1 MKNKGSSEHHQNNN
15 LKVVIASGNFIG
27 KDNSFLDIKKKN
39 KFSNLLIRHLM
50 NIYNRIKKEVRRSN
64 LVIPLSFILVV
75 IIIIP
80 IVGVLFSISISPVV
94 FAQSSSSPNSIL
106 DEYTY
111 VCIKLNETIEER
123 GIPDNMNTDF
133 LNTEEICNMLLQ
145 GMGYLDKQE
154 ILKKY
159 E

>member
-1 MKNKGSSEHHQNNN
+1 MT
-15 LKVVIASGNFIG
+15 
-27 KDNSFLDIKKKN
+27 
-39 KFSNLLIRHLM
+39 
-50 NIYNRIKKEVRRSN
+50 NIYNNIKEVRVYN
-64 LVIPLSFILVV
+64 LISLSL
-75 IIIIP
+75 IIIIIIIIS
-80 IVGVLFSISISPVV
+80 IVVVLFTISTDTVV
-94 FAQSSSSPNSIL
+94 FAQSRSPSNSIL

-123 GIPDNMNTDF
+123 GILENKNPDF
-133 LNTEEICNMLLQ
+133 LNTQEICNMLLQ

>member
-1 MKNKGSSEHHQNNN
+1 M
-15 LKVVIASGNFIG
+15 
-27 KDNSFLDIKKKN
+27 
-39 KFSNLLIRHLM
+39 
-50 NIYNRIKKEVRRSN
+50 
-64 LVIPLSFILVV
+64 IPLSFG
-75 IIIIP
+75 IIITI
-80 IVGVLFSISISPVV
+80 ISIGVVLFAAPAAPTSPLI
-94 FAQSSSSPNSIL
+94 FAQSSSSTSPNSIL

-123 GIPDNMNTDF
+123 GIPANMNTDF

-145 GMGYLDKQE
+145 GMGYSDKQE

>member
-1 MKNKGSSEHHQNNN
+1 M
-15 LKVVIASGNFIG
+15 
-27 KDNSFLDIKKKN
+27 
-39 KFSNLLIRHLM
+39 
-50 NIYNRIKKEVRRSN
+50 
-64 LVIPLSFILVV
+64 
-75 IIIIP
+75 IIIIS
-80 IVGVLFSISISPVV
+80 IVVVLFTISTDTVV
-94 FAQSSSSPNSIL
+94 FAQSHSPSNSIL

-123 GIPDNMNTDF
+123 GIPENKNPDF
-133 LNTEEICNMLLQ
+133 LNTQEICNMLFQ

>member
-1 MKNKGSSEHHQNNN
+1 MN
-15 LKVVIASGNFIG
+15 I
-27 KDNSFLDIKKKN
+27 DNS
-39 KFSNLLIRHLM
+39 
-50 NIYNRIKKEVRRSN
+50 IKKEVRRSN
-64 LVIPLSFILVV
+64 LVISLSFILVV

-80 IVGVLFSISISPVV
+80 IVGVLFSISISPAV
-94 FAQSSSSPNSIL
+94 FAQISSSPNSIL

-123 GIPDNMNTDF
+123 GTPENMNPDF